1 MKGSDSIKF
10 LKVDGVAPTPENI
23 ASRRY
28 PMTGEVLA
36 ITSQQSSPEC
46 ARLIEWILGPQGQEL
61 VRKTGYIPINKQEKN
76 YGKPTE

>member
-1 MKGSDSIKF
+1 
-10 LKVDGVAPTPENI
+10 APTPENI

-36 ITSQQSSPEC
+36 ITSQHSDPEC